1 MNFPIKLVKNVEG
14 AKGAGGRY
22 SDPVSEEFNLFAE
35 LLEPSSAFRTYDA
48 QTQLGQVKRFRIR
61 FRDELSVN
69 GNWKIEFRGKEWT
82 IISIEQEK
90 ERMFYWLI
98 TARHK

>member
-1 MNFPIKLVKNVEG
+1 MNFPIKLVKNVV
-14 AKGAGGRY
+14 AKEAGGNWGEPTETEY
-22 SDPVSEEFNLFAE
+22 NLWAD

-61 FRDELSVN
+61 LRHELDVN
-69 GNWKIEFRGKEWT
+69 GNWKIEFRGKSWT
-82 IISIEQEK
+82 VISIEQEK